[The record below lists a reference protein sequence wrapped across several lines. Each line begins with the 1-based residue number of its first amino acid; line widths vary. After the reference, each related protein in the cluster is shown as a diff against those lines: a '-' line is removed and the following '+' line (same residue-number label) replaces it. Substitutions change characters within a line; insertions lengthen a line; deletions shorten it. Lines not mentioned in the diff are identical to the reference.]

1 MKDLKPKKKSRADN
15 KSSNDIE
22 ADEDESQVSA
32 KKAGLDQ
39 TEPSQ
44 VLACLSHLSS
54 LASTTCMTL
63 KSDQYMALLE
73 VAVEFSKMTSIRK
86 SRASDQPRDDSDRL
100 VKSLWDESYDIM
112 LGLTST
118 IHGGDGGGISL
129 IARALLPSIMMTG
142 FPTVTTSIPKEIQA
156 VRKRSLAFLLDRVEN
171 GDEKVINAS
180 HNALQ
185 LLLQHICMD
194 IPDKAEYRHL
204 AHSTIGELLERLV
217 KMPINGETGEGQH
230 ASRFISFLL
239 KYGRHKKPIFRLF
252 AVEVAEELLLNS
264 SFVAPIEIQT
274 VVKKKSNKRRTPK
287 SLPSVQ
293 YDDSEDLSS
302 TKEKKDAGD
311 SAAAMDVD
319 GTDDAQI
326 SDDDEK
332 AKRPIVPPTVVFSEA
347 DHFEML
353 TLLASFLLERS
364 SDKIVNVRAKAIAAI
379 STTLDQAALNRSLPE
394 KTKRHYESAIRK
406 VYFSIETDE
415 SSTVQVPESVDKI
428 ATPKRAVRS
437 EPGLA
442 SPSVFKTPEPKAVPT
457 GQATL
462 VNLIKRRLEDER
474 STVRKSSLQLLET
487 VCRFAGSERIEQS
500 WIDLFK
506 HSCFD
511 PLLIIRKQAA
521 VSLSALCL
529 DPAFSSNPLLLST
542 WVQSVPVLAFDA
554 EQSVQDTSLKSF
566 MQLVLDR
573 VLKTSVKSKGAAP
586 SVDFDSDPQA
596 WTLFLQCTQLGGD
609 ANARTFGKLC
619 AMMIADADLKND
631 AKALLKFIVVALQ
644 SLEPKL
650 SSSME
655 VDGASQEISR
665 ARELELACWKVL
677 TALVQTSIQMA
688 SLVDSGF
695 VFKYW
700 NRIRDDAEVNVE
712 TKLRV
717 LHTVAALVTDMDAK
731 TSKSLFEDLSK
742 RLSSFSVQPSTIQ
755 ACTQLLVKLTDRMLQ
770 IEHSGSVTTATRA
783 EAATLNIQW
792 MTSLLAAADA
802 VLAVIVIPS
811 DQGLPTTAFTN
822 FTSLE
827 AVLFTVGE
835 VAQFLPKANVPP
847 RLITLLQTF
856 IASTFK
862 GIVLKP
868 SHKEAKKVDSDPST
882 QATADDSDNAS
893 QATNTAVDEDGE
905 LTVKFGRASASQV
918 IKPKGSSVLVP
929 IPASTR
935 ALAYVS
941 LGKLC
946 LQDFTLAKTCI
957 AAFAREL
964 ELSPSSIVR
973 NNVMVVMCDLVVR
986 YSNLVDNYLSKLT
999 VCLRDESEMVRR
1011 QTLVMLTTLLQ
1022 QEFIKLRQ
1030 GNLFFPLLLTLVDDS
1045 EVLRQFAQVSFENVL
1060 SKHGGASHVFFSNLI
1075 ETIFFLNDYRSHPLY
1090 NQYPYTARE
1099 RQIFNLAGGGKNRAR
1114 RFTIYKLFFDHMED
1128 QHKYQVAFKLCE
1140 EVLQNCFLDGSI
1152 PFTEEAQNLLYDV
1165 LCILTSDEIRLKS
1178 FSSRISKAN
1187 GSSAAGASTNS
1198 SSNNAKLS
1206 QAELEAMAADDDIA
1220 NEKNI
1225 ESTKKLVEA
1234 TGMLAA
1240 QVVKRTTIERM
1251 VPIFIEVRAYLA
1263 KQHSPLLKLVMDY
1276 LANLVKEMPEEMAE
1290 VLENNPQLATEL
1302 AYETRLTRI
1311 IRTNK
1316 ERKASGT
1323 ADPSRADIAE
1333 DDDAQIDMDDYADN
1347 DAPTRRPKPAKAKL
1361 VSLTVAATAP
1371 TPWKRTAPEI
1381 GLDFAVPKLRTGA
1394 TPYKPSPAVSRIQD
1408 LQEAQ
1413 ETTSTETVAS
1423 TPRGP
1428 AQISRL
1434 PMGPPM
1440 TPGDISSPMVSRMRR
1455 ASLTVRLPTSQG
1467 EEQGEL
1473 VKSSPFAGSFT
1484 SPLTFKSPTI
1494 LKTASSSSAV
1504 SAPSSSSSAP
1514 LKFDLAET
1522 SVGASVVGPSGT
1534 PSSDRHAKR
1543 PRFVD
1548 SDSDSDVEASSPTSK
1563 SAAGRREIPTSPT
1576 AKKPV
1581 QKRAKLTEKKAQEPV
1596 EENVDLA
1603 SSEAASIAL
1612 SPAKPSTRSKR
1623 KR

>member
-1 MKDLKPKKKSRADN
+1 M
-15 KSSNDIE
+15 
-22 ADEDESQVSA
+22 
-32 KKAGLDQ
+32 
-39 TEPSQ
+39 
-44 VLACLSHLSS
+44 LACLSHLSA

-63 KSDQYMALLE
+63 KSDQYMALVE
-73 VAVEFSKMTSIRK
+73 SAVEFSKMTSIRK
-86 SRASDQPRDDSDRL
+86 SRTSDQPRDDSDRL

-112 LGLTST
+112 AGLTST

-142 FPTVTTSIPKEIQA
+142 FPTVTTTIPKEIQA

-171 GDEKVINAS
+171 GDDKVINAS

-217 KMPINGETGEGQH
+217 KMPIDGETGEGQH

-264 SFVAPIEIQT
+264 SFVAPIEIET
-274 VVKKKSNKRRTPK
+274 VVKPK
-287 SLPSVQ
+287 STKKKGSKSVKAQPSVQ
-293 YDDSEDLSS
+293 YDDSEDAPQ
-302 TKEKKDAGD
+302 KKKKDDEKKESDD
-311 SAAAMDVD
+311 LEVAAMDVD
-319 GTDDAQI
+319 GAEDAEI
-326 SDDDEK
+326 SEDEHEK
-332 AKRPIVPPTVVFSEA
+332 AKRPIVPPTVVFSET

-379 STTLDQAALNRSLPE
+379 STTLDQAALSRGMPE
-394 KTKRHYESAIRK
+394 KTIRHYESAIRK
-406 VYFSIETDE
+406 VYFAIESTE
-415 SSTVQVPESVDKI
+415 SSVAQASESADKTG
-428 ATPKRAVRS
+428 TPKRAVRS
-437 EPGLA
+437 DSGLA
-442 SPSVFKTPEPKAVPT
+442 SPSVFKTPEPKAGPQ
-457 GQATL
+457 GQASL
-462 VNLIKRRLEDER
+462 VNLIKRRLQDER

-506 HSCFD
+506 SSCFD

-521 VSLSALCL
+521 VSLGALCL
-529 DPAFSSNPLLLST
+529 DPAFCANPLLLST

-573 VLKTSVKSKGAAP
+573 VLKTSVKAKGSNP

-619 AMMIADADLKND
+619 SMMIADSDYKND
-631 AKALLKFIVVALQ
+631 AKSLLKFIVVALQ

-665 ARELELACWKVL
+665 ARDLELACWKAL
-677 TALVQTSIQMA
+677 AALVQTSSQMA

-700 NRIRDDAEVNVE
+700 NRIRDNAEVNVE

-731 TSKSLFEDLSK
+731 TSKALFDDLSK
-742 RLSSFSVQPSTIQ
+742 RLSGFSVQPSTIQ

-770 IEHSGSVTTATRA
+770 IEHNGAVTTATRA

-792 MTSLLAAADA
+792 MTSLLAAADS
-802 VLAVIVIPS
+802 VLATIVIPS
-811 DQGLPTTAFTN
+811 DQGIPTTAFTN
-822 FTSLE
+822 FVSLE

-856 IASTFK
+856 IATTFK

-868 SHKEAKKVDSDPST
+868 SHKEAKNVDSESST
-882 QATADDSDNAS
+882 QATVVDSDSAS
-893 QATNTAVDEDGE
+893 QATTKASGEDEDE
-905 LTVKFGRASASQV
+905 LTVKFGRGSASQV

-964 ELSPSSIVR
+964 EMSPSSIVR

-1011 QTLVMLTTLLQ
+1011 QSLVMLTTLLQ

-1060 SKHGGASHVFFSNLI
+1060 SKHGGTSHVFFSNLI

-1114 RFTIYKLFFDHMED
+1114 RFTIYKLFFDHMEE

-1178 FSSRISKAN
+1178 FSSRVSKA
-1187 GSSAAGASTNS
+1187 GVSSATAGGSTNS
-1198 SSNNAKLS
+1198 GSKLS
-1206 QAELEAMAADDDIA
+1206 QAELEAMAADDDIG

-1225 ESTKKLVEA
+1225 ESTKKMVEA

-1276 LANLVKEMPEEMAE
+1276 LANLVKEMPEEMSE

-1311 IRTNK
+1311 IRTTK

-1323 ADPSRADIAE
+1323 ADSARADAAE
-1333 DDDAQIDMDDYADN
+1333 DGYAQIDMDDYTDN
-1347 DAPTRRPKPAKAKL
+1347 DAPSRRPKPGKAKL

-1408 LQEAQ
+1408 LQEVV
-1413 ETTSTETVAS
+1413 EPTSAEIVAS

-1428 AQISRL
+1428 AQTSRL
-1434 PMGPPM
+1434 PLGPPM
-1440 TPGDISSPMVSRMRR
+1440 TPGDISSPMASRMRR

-1467 EEQGEL
+1467 EAEGETA
-1473 VKSSPFAGSFT
+1473 KSSPFAGSFT
-1484 SPLTFKSPTI
+1484 SPSTFKSPTI
-1494 LKTASSSSAV
+1494 IKASSST
-1504 SAPSSSSSAP
+1504 SSSSIPSSASSSH
-1514 LKFDLAET
+1514 LRFDLAET
-1522 SVGASVVGPSGT
+1522 STGSAVVGPSGT

-1548 SDSDSDVEASSPTSK
+1548 SDSDSDGEVTSPSSK

-1581 QKRAKLTEKKAQEPV
+1581 QKRAKLSEKQKKQAA
-1596 EENVDLA
+1596 EEEEATAEEGVDLA

-1612 SPAKPSTRSKR
+1612 SPAKSSTRSKR